1 MNHVLDAGDIV
12 VRVQDDSTLAAL
24 HTAQAGA
31 GVVVAYEAD
40 ATDPRVT
47 ACTGHRTPDEALL
60 VLRRFIGVPLPATD
74 WRIRAVMRPDGER
87 IRVRLADTAGQNAL
101 VDLPTSFGRER
112 GIDYLVGDPLWRGAT
127 PSAAPGSAS

>member
-1 MNHVLDAGDIV
+1 MKSRPAWPDRYSDACPHAGTASRRARHERGAGTARHRPDGRIVFTRNALPAVRPVNHVLDAGDIV

-47 ACTGHRTPDEALL
+47 ACTGHRT
-60 VLRRFIGVPLPATD
+60 
-74 WRIRAVMRPDGER
+74 RPFWYCVGSSVSPSR
-87 IRVRLADTAGQNAL
+87 P
-101 VDLPTSFGRER
+101 PT
-112 GIDYLVGDPLWRGAT
+112 GA
-127 PSAAPGSAS
+127 SAR